1 MAEGGEEKVKC
12 PYCGHNDC
20 RVLDSRGTDE
30 QTAIRRRRECN
41 KCKERFTT
49 YERIEEAPL
58 LVIKKDGTREL
69 FNRNKILNGIL
80 RATEKRGIELE
91 RLEKIARD
99 VEQELRN
106 RMEPEIPGQEIGELV
121 MEYLLELDE
130 VAYVR
135 FASVYRHFKDINK
148 FRQELD
154 RLLEDN

>member
-1 MAEGGEEKVKC
+1 MKC
-12 PYCGHNDC
+12 PYCSYTDC
-20 RVLDSRGTDE
+20 RVLDSRATDE
-30 QTAIRRRRECN
+30 HTAIRRRRECN

-58 LVIKKDGTREL
+58 LVIKKDGTREI
-69 FNRNKILNGIL
+69 FNHNKILNGIL
-80 RATEKRGIELE
+80 RATEKRGIPLE

-106 RMEPEIPGQEIGELV
+106 RMEPEIPAQEIGELV

-130 VAYVR
+130 IAYVR

>member
-1 MAEGGEEKVKC
+1 LKC
-12 PYCGHNDC
+12 PYCGYNDC

-41 KCKERFTT
+41 QCKERFTT

-106 RMEPEIPGQEIGELV
+106 RMDPEIPAQEIGELV
-121 MEYLLELDE
+121 MAYLLELDE

>member
-1 MAEGGEEKVKC
+1 VKC
-12 PYCGHNDC
+12 PYCSYNDC

-69 FNRNKILNGIL
+69 FNRNKILNGML

-91 RLEKIARD
+91 RLEKVARD

-106 RMEPEIPGQEIGELV
+106 RMEPEIPAQEIGELV
-121 MEYLLELDE
+121 MEYLLNLDE

-154 RLLEDN
+154 RLLENN